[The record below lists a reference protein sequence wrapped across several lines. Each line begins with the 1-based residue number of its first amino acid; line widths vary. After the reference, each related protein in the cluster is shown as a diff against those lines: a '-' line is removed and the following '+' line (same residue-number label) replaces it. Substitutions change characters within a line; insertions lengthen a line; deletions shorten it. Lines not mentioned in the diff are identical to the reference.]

1 LRLELSDLNEVKSQE
16 TQRSLDLQRK
26 RGELVVRVE
35 QFKRRMVNQKKN
47 QALTSKDKQHI
58 EGELE
63 KVVSQQIHLENEN

>member
-1 LRLELSDLNEVKSQE
+1 M
-16 TQRSLDLQRK
+16 
-26 RGELVVRVE
+26 VRVE

-58 EGELE
+58 EGELD

>member
-1 LRLELSDLNEVKSQE
+1 MRLELSDLNEVKSQE

>member
-1 LRLELSDLNEVKSQE
+1 MRLELSDLNEVKSQE

-58 EGELE
+58 EGELD